1 VDAVCTTNFTS
12 RSALILALRFFL
24 RKERRDCG
32 VRADCIGLFGFVLG
46 ATKGTEMFEVDVEMR
61 RDVDE
66 EEFSEFDRLL
76 ITWRPFFF
84 PDPTALGATAAA
96 FAS

>member
-1 VDAVCTTNFTS
+1 
-12 RSALILALRFFL
+12 
-24 RKERRDCG
+24 
-32 VRADCIGLFGFVLG
+32 VLG
-46 ATKGTEMFEVDVEMR
+46 ATKGTEVFEVDVEMK

-84 PDPTALGATAAA
+84 PDPTALGAAAAA